1 MLVLC
6 SLYGFGF
13 RVDGL
18 IFCLVIRK
26 MQEKK
31 KKTYFAENVIGV
43 GILFFHLFFLGFG
56 KWKSLVTLKFN
67 DGLLFLNFLD
77 SQTNDV

>member
-6 SLYGFGF
+6 SIYGFGF
-13 RVDGL
+13 RVDDL

-31 KKTYFAENVIGV
+31 NFTLLRMLLGLVFCFSIY
-43 GILFFHLFFLGFG
+43 FFLDLENGRV
-56 KWKSLVTLKFN
+56 L
-67 DGLLFLNFLD
+67 
-77 SQTNDV
+77 